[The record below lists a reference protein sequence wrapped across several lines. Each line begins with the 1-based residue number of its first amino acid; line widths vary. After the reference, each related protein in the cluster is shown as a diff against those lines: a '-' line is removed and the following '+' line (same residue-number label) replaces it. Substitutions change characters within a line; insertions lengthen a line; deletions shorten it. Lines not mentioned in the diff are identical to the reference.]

1 MKIQNL
7 KVSFKDIKVYEDFS
21 IDLDNKK
28 ITCILGPSGC
38 GKTTLLNVLANNV
51 KFEGIVSDL
60 GKFAYVFQNPRLIE
74 SISVEEN
81 LKFVLNPQDY
91 SKIDK
96 VLEDLEILDLKS
108 KYPAQLSGGQ
118 ASRVAIARAIVYN
131 PQIILMDEP
140 FKDLDIILTKKL
152 LELFRDLIIKND
164 LGAVYVTHNVDEA
177 LSIADR
183 VIVLSNSPANILL
196 DLQINSD
203 HKDLSSKELNDARQ
217 KIYSALS
224 WNLI

>member
-7 KVSFKDIKVYEDFS
+7 NVSFKDIKVYEDFS
-21 IDLDNKK
+21 IDLDNQK

-38 GKTTLLNVLANNV
+38 VKTTLLNVLANNV
-51 KFEGIVSDL
+51 KYTGSVEDL
-60 GKFAYVFQNPRLIE
+60 GKIGYVFQNSRLIE
-74 SISVEEN
+74 SINVEEN
-81 LKFVLNPQDY
+81 LKFVLNPDDY

-108 KYPAQLSGGQ
+108 KYPGKLSGGQ

-152 LELFRDLIIKND
+152 LELFRNLVIKNNM
-164 LGAVYVTHNVDEA
+164 GAVYVTHNVDEA

-183 VIVLSNSPANILL
+183 VIVLSKSPANIML
-196 DLQINSD
+196 DLEINSD
-203 HKDLSSKELNDARQ
+203 HKDLSSKELNEARQ

-224 WNLI
+224 